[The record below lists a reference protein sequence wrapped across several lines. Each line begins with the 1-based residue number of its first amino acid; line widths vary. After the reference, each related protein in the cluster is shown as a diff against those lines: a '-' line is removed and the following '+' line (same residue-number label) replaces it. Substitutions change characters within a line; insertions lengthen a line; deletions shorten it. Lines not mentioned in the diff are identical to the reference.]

1 MFQAQSVTFCCQ
13 ECTILARKDLI
24 YRKGKGLS
32 QENSLTYL
40 LMARGSSHIRYF
52 TAFAKATSLN
62 VKVVKVTG
70 HLPKPGY
77 LTFLGG
83 IAQEELESLLTP
95 HFAKK
100 ARKYPRLSKTALWWL
115 YKRVTKSIVKY
126 DIARFRA
133 VIKRKNADVIGVWN
147 GQKLPSSAIA
157 LAAQLQGKKVVY
169 FENGL
174 LPDTT
179 TCDWSGVNCLNS
191 LPDDP
196 DFYKRFDSDKPLPQH
211 LIPRA
216 PARAKAKGIDVDT
229 LPPRFVFVPFQVETD
244 SQIITNSPWIKSMG
258 QLYQHLQSAMDS
270 INDDEL
276 YLVIKEHP
284 SELKRHDEL
293 HQLHPRIL
301 FANQCDTKALI
312 DKAEAV
318 LTVNSTVGLES
329 LLLNKPVMVMGKAC
343 YALQGVC
350 QKISDE
356 NALVEG
362 LRDPK
367 FCYGNVAV
375 RRGFL
380 NFLHAYYVIPT
391 TWVNAQEK
399 HFTALTQRLLMTDK
413 FSEYLAAYNASKER
427 SS

>member
-1 MFQAQSVTFCCQ
+1 M
-13 ECTILARKDLI
+13 
-24 YRKGKGLS
+24 S

-52 TAFAKATSLN
+52 TAFAKAKLLN
-62 VKVVKVTG
+62 VSVVNVNR
-70 HLPKPGY
+70 HLPRPGD
-77 LTFLGG
+77 LRFLGDV
-83 IAQEELESLLTP
+83 AESDLESLLIP

-100 ARKYPRLSKTALWWL
+100 ERKYPKISKTPLWWL
-115 YKRVTKSIVKY
+115 YKQFAKRVVKY
-126 DIARFRA
+126 DVARFQA
-133 VIKRKNADVIGVWN
+133 IIKQKNADVIGVWN

-157 LAAQLQGKKVVY
+157 LAARIQGKEVVY

-196 DFYKRFDSDKPLPQH
+196 AFYKQFDSDRPLPKH

-229 LPPRFVFVPFQVETD
+229 LPSRFVFVPFQVETD

-258 QLYQHLQSAMDS
+258 QLYQHLRRAMDS
-270 INDDEL
+270 ISDDEL

-329 LLLNKPVMVMGKAC
+329 LLLDKPVMVMGKAC

-350 QKISDE
+350 EKISDE

-367 FCYGNVAV
+367 SCYGDVAV

-380 NFLHAYYVIPT
+380 NFLHEHYVIPT
-391 TWVNAQEK
+391 TWKDAQEQ
-399 HFTALTQRLLMTDK
+399 HFTALTQRLLKTDN
-413 FSEYLAAYNASKER
+413 FSDYVAAYNASKSR
-427 SS
+427 TLQ